1 MFHIPNDKRAQKS
14 ADLIAQ
20 GLDKALQTK
29 PYKDIKI
36 NDIYLNSYVS
46 RATFYR
52 LFDSIYDVL
61 LYKCD
66 IIVQEMLKG
75 LKTKQFKNNK
85 ERGFY
90 CVNLWLSHEILIKT
104 IVENLMYKLLYDVI
118 ILHKED
124 LQSIYGIDYKNDPN
138 VDYFVLILVT
148 NIMTTLFIHYNEKGK
163 KSFEEIFEIT
173 NTTMSNLIK
182 TWQ

>member
-61 LYKCD
+61 LYECD
-66 IIVQEMLKG
+66 IVVREMLKG

-85 ERGFY
+85 EKGFY
-90 CVNLWLSHEILIKT
+90 CISLWLSHEILIKT

-118 ILHKED
+118 MLLK
-124 LQSIYGIDYKNDPN
+124 SIYGIDSKNNPN
-138 VDYFVLILVT
+138 VEYFVLLLVS

-173 NTTMSNLIK
+173 NTTMSNIIK
-182 TWQ
+182 TWH